1 VTKRKK
7 SDHDE
12 ALSPLDEEMAEA
24 APAEQPIPSASAEE
38 MESASIFTEESL
50 APSRTEGTAPLPVL
64 PADRASHEA
73 AHEASLPAGTL
84 GGEQVD
90 PSELQAEV
98 TELRARA
105 DEYLDGWQRAR
116 AEFANYKKRIERD
129 QDEARGRAAAAL
141 LAKILPVED
150 DLRRAVRER
159 PEAEGYPH
167 WADGIDLIQ
176 RKLAALLEA
185 EGVEV
190 IPADGVAFDPAL
202 HEAVTYEP
210 SNDHK
215 EGEIIEV
222 IQQGYRL
229 GERVLRPARVRVA
242 R

>member
-7 SDHDE
+7 HHHDE

-24 APAEQPIPSASAEE
+24 APEAAPVPLPSAEE
-38 MESASIFTEESL
+38 VESASIFTEE
-50 APSRTEGTAPLPVL
+50 GTAPLPAL
-64 PADRASHEA
+64 PADLASHRASHR
-73 AHEASLPAGTL
+73 ASHPEGDPEGDREGDP
-84 GGEQVD
+84 GGET
-90 PSELQAEV
+90 A
-98 TELRARA
+98 ELRAKA

-129 QDEARGRAAAAL
+129 QEEARGRAAAAL

>member
-1 VTKRKK
+1 VTKHKK

-24 APAEQPIPSASAEE
+24 APAEQPVPSASAEE

-50 APSRTEGTAPLPVL
+50 APSGTERTAPLPVL
-64 PADRASHEA
+64 PADSASHEA
-73 AHEASLPAGTL
+73 SHPAGDP

-90 PSELQAEV
+90 PSALQAEV
-98 TELRARA
+98 TELRVKA

-116 AEFANYKKRIERD
+116 ADFANYKKRIERD
-129 QDEARGRAAAAL
+129 QEEARGRAAAAL

-167 WADGIDLIQ
+167 WADGIELIQ

-185 EGVEV
+185 EGVEL

>member
-1 VTKRKK
+1 MTKRKK

-24 APAEQPIPSASAEE
+24 APAVQPVPSASAEE
-38 MESASIFTEESL
+38 MESASIFTEEGL
-50 APSRTEGTAPLPVL
+50 APSGAEGTAPLPVL
-64 PADRASHEA
+64 PADRVSP
-73 AHEASLPAGTL
+73 PA
-84 GGEQVD
+84 GEQVD
-90 PSELQAEV
+90 PSALQAEL
-98 TELRARA
+98 TQLRAQA

-129 QDEARGRAAAAL
+129 QEEARGRAAAAL

-167 WADGIDLIQ
+167 WADGIELIQ

>member
-7 SDHDE
+7 PERDE

-24 APAEQPIPSASAEE
+24 APEAQPLPTASAEE
-38 MESASIFTEESL
+38 MASASIFTEE
-50 APSRTEGTAPLPVL
+50 GTAPLSST
-64 PADRASHEA
+64 PADRASSRLRTLEGQ
-73 AHEASLPAGTL
+73 PAGEPE
-84 GGEQVD
+84 GE
-90 PSELQAEV
+90 PAETSALAAEV
-98 TELRARA
+98 TDLRAKA

-129 QDEARGRAAAAL
+129 QEEARGRAAAAL
-141 LAKILPVED
+141 LAKVLPIED

-159 PEAEGYPH
+159 PESDGLSH
-167 WADGIDLIQ
+167 WADGIGLIQ
-176 RKLAALLEA
+176 RKLEALLEA

-190 IPADGVAFDPAL
+190 IPAEGVAFDPAL

-210 SNDHK
+210 SNDHQ

>member
-24 APAEQPIPSASAEE
+24 APAVQPVPSASADE
-38 MESASIFTEESL
+38 MESASIFTEGGL
-50 APSRTEGTAPLPVL
+50 APSGAEGTAPLPVL
-64 PADRASHEA
+64 PADRVSP
-73 AHEASLPAGTL
+73 PAG
-84 GGEQVD
+84 EKVD
-90 PSELQAEV
+90 PSALQAEL
-98 TELRARA
+98 TQLRAQA

-129 QDEARGRAAAAL
+129 QEEARGRAAADL

>member
-1 VTKRKK
+1 VTKHKK
-7 SDHDE
+7 RDHDE

-38 MESASIFTEESL
+38 MESASIFTEE
-50 APSRTEGTAPLPVL
+50 GTAPLPVL
-64 PADRASHEA
+64 PA
-73 AHEASLPAGTL
+73 
-84 GGEQVD
+84 EQVD
-90 PSELQAEV
+90 PSALQTEV
-98 TELRARA
+98 TELRAKA

-116 AEFANYKKRIERD
+116 ADFANYKKRIERD
-129 QDEARGRAAAAL
+129 QEEARGRAAAAL

-167 WADGIDLIQ
+167 WADGIELIQ

>member
-64 PADRASHEA
+64 PADSASH
-73 AHEASLPAGTL
+73 P

-90 PSELQAEV
+90 PSALQAEL
-98 TELRARA
+98 TELRAQA
-105 DEYLDGWQRAR
+105 GEYLDGWQRAR

-129 QDEARGRAAAAL
+129 QEEARGRAAAAL

-159 PEAEGYPH
+159 PEAEGYPD
-167 WADGIDLIQ
+167 WADGIELIQ

-210 SNDHK
+210 SNDHE

>member
-1 VTKRKK
+1 VTKRKRPER
-7 SDHDE
+7 DE

-24 APAEQPIPSASAEE
+24 APEAQPLPTASAEE
-38 MESASIFTEESL
+38 MASASIFTEE
-50 APSRTEGTAPLPVL
+50 GTAPLSAP
-64 PADRASHEA
+64 PAETAE
-73 AHEASLPAGTL
+73 
-84 GGEQVD
+84 
-90 PSELQAEV
+90 PSALNAELAD
-98 TELRARA
+98 LRAKA

-116 AEFANYKKRIERD
+116 AEFANYKKRIERE
-129 QDEARGRAAAAL
+129 QEEARGRAAAAL
-141 LAKILPVED
+141 LAKILPIED

-159 PEAEGYPH
+159 PEPEGLSH
-167 WADGIDLIQ
+167 WADGIGLIQ
-176 RKLAALLEA
+176 RKLEALLET

-190 IPADGVAFDPAL
+190 IPAEGVAFDPAL

-210 SNDHK
+210 SNDHQ

>member
-1 VTKRKK
+1 VTKHKK
-7 SDHDE
+7 RDHDE

-38 MESASIFTEESL
+38 MESASIFTEE
-50 APSRTEGTAPLPVL
+50 GTAPLPVL
-64 PADRASHEA
+64 PA
-73 AHEASLPAGTL
+73 
-84 GGEQVD
+84 EQVD
-90 PSELQAEV
+90 PSALQTEV
-98 TELRARA
+98 TELRAKA

-116 AEFANYKKRIERD
+116 ADFANYKKRIERD
-129 QDEARGRAAAAL
+129 QEESRGRAAAAL

-167 WADGIDLIQ
+167 WADGIELIQ

-185 EGVEV
+185 EGVEL

>member
-1 VTKRKK
+1 
-7 SDHDE
+7 
-12 ALSPLDEEMAEA
+12 MAEA
-24 APAEQPIPSASAEE
+24 APAEQPVPSASAEE
-38 MESASIFTEESL
+38 MESASIFTEE
-50 APSRTEGTAPLPVL
+50 GTAPLPVL
-64 PADRASHEA
+64 PA
-73 AHEASLPAGTL
+73 
-84 GGEQVD
+84 EQVD
-90 PSELQAEV
+90 PSALQTEV
-98 TELRARA
+98 TELRAKA

-129 QDEARGRAAAAL
+129 QEESRGRAAAAL

-167 WADGIDLIQ
+167 WADGIELIQ

>member
-1 VTKRKK
+1 MTKRKK

-24 APAEQPIPSASAEE
+24 APAVQPVPSASAEE
-38 MESASIFTEESL
+38 MESASIFTEEGL
-50 APSRTEGTAPLPVL
+50 APSGAEGTAPLPVL
-64 PADRASHEA
+64 PADRVSP
-73 AHEASLPAGTL
+73 PA
-84 GGEQVD
+84 GEQVD
-90 PSELQAEV
+90 PSALQAEL
-98 TELRARA
+98 TQLRAQA

-129 QDEARGRAAAAL
+129 QEEARGRAAAAL

-167 WADGIDLIQ
+167 WADGIELIQ
-176 RKLAALLEA
+176 RKLATLLEA

>member
-1 VTKRKK
+1 MTKRKK
-7 SDHDE
+7 SDRDE

-24 APAEQPIPSASAEE
+24 APAEQPVPSASAEE
-38 MESASIFTEESL
+38 MESASIFTEDGL
-50 APSRTEGTAPLPVL
+50 APSGAEGTAPLPVL
-64 PADRASHEA
+64 PA
-73 AHEASLPAGTL
+73 
-84 GGEQVD
+84 EQVD
-90 PSELQAEV
+90 PSALVAEV
-98 TELRARA
+98 TELRAQA

-129 QDEARGRAAAAL
+129 QEEARGRAAAAL

>member
-1 VTKRKK
+1 VTKHKK

-24 APAEQPIPSASAEE
+24 APAEQPVPSASAEE

-50 APSRTEGTAPLPVL
+50 APSGTEGTAPLPVL
-64 PADRASHEA
+64 PA
-73 AHEASLPAGTL
+73 
-84 GGEQVD
+84 EQVD
-90 PSELQAEV
+90 PSALQAEV
-98 TELRARA
+98 TELRAKA

-116 AEFANYKKRIERD
+116 ADFANYKKRIERD
-129 QDEARGRAAAAL
+129 QEEARGRAAAAL

-167 WADGIDLIQ
+167 WADGIELIQ

-185 EGVEV
+185 EGVEL

>member
-1 VTKRKK
+1 VTKHKK

-24 APAEQPIPSASAEE
+24 APAEQPVPSASAEE
-38 MESASIFTEESL
+38 MESASIFTEE
-50 APSRTEGTAPLPVL
+50 GTAPLPVL
-64 PADRASHEA
+64 PA
-73 AHEASLPAGTL
+73 
-84 GGEQVD
+84 EQVD
-90 PSELQAEV
+90 PSALQTEV
-98 TELRARA
+98 TELRAKA

-116 AEFANYKKRIERD
+116 ADFANYKKRIERD
-129 QDEARGRAAAAL
+129 QEEARGRAAAAL

-167 WADGIDLIQ
+167 WADGIELIQ

-185 EGVEV
+185 EGVEL

>member
-1 VTKRKK
+1 MTKRKK

-24 APAEQPIPSASAEE
+24 APAVQPVPSASAEE
-38 MESASIFTEESL
+38 MESASIFTEEGL
-50 APSRTEGTAPLPVL
+50 APRGAEGTAPLPVL
-64 PADRASHEA
+64 PADRVSP
-73 AHEASLPAGTL
+73 PA
-84 GGEQVD
+84 GEQVD
-90 PSELQAEV
+90 PSALQAEL
-98 TELRARA
+98 TQLRAQA

-129 QDEARGRAAAAL
+129 QEEARGRAAAAL

>member
-24 APAEQPIPSASAEE
+24 APAVQPVPSASAEE
-38 MESASIFTEESL
+38 MESASIFTEEGL
-50 APSRTEGTAPLPVL
+50 APSGAEGTAPLPVL
-64 PADRASHEA
+64 PADRVSP
-73 AHEASLPAGTL
+73 PAG
-84 GGEQVD
+84 EKVD
-90 PSELQAEV
+90 PSALQAEL
-98 TELRARA
+98 TQLRAQA

-129 QDEARGRAAAAL
+129 QEEARGRAAAAL

>member
-1 VTKRKK
+1 VTKHKK
-7 SDHDE
+7 SHHDE

-24 APAEQPIPSASAEE
+24 APAEQPVPSASAEE

-50 APSRTEGTAPLPVL
+50 APSGTERTAPLPAL

-73 AHEASLPAGTL
+73 S
-84 GGEQVD
+84 VD
-90 PSELQAEV
+90 PSALQAEV
-98 TELRARA
+98 TELRVKA

-116 AEFANYKKRIERD
+116 ADFANYKKRIERD
-129 QDEARGRAAAAL
+129 QEEARGRAAAAL

-159 PEAEGYPH
+159 PEAEGYRH
-167 WADGIDLIQ
+167 WADGIELIQ

-185 EGVEV
+185 EGVEL

>member
-1 VTKRKK
+1 
-7 SDHDE
+7 
-12 ALSPLDEEMAEA
+12 LDEEMAEA

-38 MESASIFTEESL
+38 MESASIFTEE
-50 APSRTEGTAPLPVL
+50 GTAPLPVL
-64 PADRASHEA
+64 PA
-73 AHEASLPAGTL
+73 
-84 GGEQVD
+84 EQVD
-90 PSELQAEV
+90 PSALQTEV
-98 TELRARA
+98 TELRAKA

-116 AEFANYKKRIERD
+116 ADFANYKKRIERD
-129 QDEARGRAAAAL
+129 QEEARGRAAAAL

-167 WADGIDLIQ
+167 WADGIELIQ

-185 EGVEV
+185 EGVEL

>member
-24 APAEQPIPSASAEE
+24 APAEQPVPSASAEE
-38 MESASIFTEESL
+38 MESASIFTEE
-50 APSRTEGTAPLPVL
+50 GTAPLSAPPPDGAL
-64 PADRASHEA
+64 QRA
-73 AHEASLPAGTL
+73 AHPEGEPAETSAL
-84 GGEQVD
+84 A
-90 PSELQAEV
+90 AEV
-98 TELRARA
+98 ADLRAKA

-129 QDEARGRAAAAL
+129 QEEARGRAAAAL

-167 WADGIDLIQ
+167 WADGIELIQ

>member
-1 VTKRKK
+1 MTKRKK

-24 APAEQPIPSASAEE
+24 APAVQPVPSASADE
-38 MESASIFTEESL
+38 MESASIFTEGGL
-50 APSRTEGTAPLPVL
+50 APSGAEGTAPLPVL
-64 PADRASHEA
+64 PADRVSP
-73 AHEASLPAGTL
+73 PAG
-84 GGEQVD
+84 EKVD
-90 PSELQAEV
+90 PSALQAEL
-98 TELRARA
+98 TQLRAQA

-129 QDEARGRAAAAL
+129 QEEARGRAAAAL

-167 WADGIDLIQ
+167 WADGIELIQ

-190 IPADGVAFDPAL
+190 IPADGGAFDPAL

-210 SNDHK
+210 SNDHE

>member
-1 VTKRKK
+1 VTKHKK

-38 MESASIFTEESL
+38 MESASIFTEE
-50 APSRTEGTAPLPVL
+50 GTAPLPVL
-64 PADRASHEA
+64 PA
-73 AHEASLPAGTL
+73 
-84 GGEQVD
+84 EQVD
-90 PSELQAEV
+90 PSALQTEV
-98 TELRARA
+98 TELRAKA

-116 AEFANYKKRIERD
+116 ADFANYKKRIERD
-129 QDEARGRAAAAL
+129 QEEARGRAAAAL

-167 WADGIDLIQ
+167 WADGIELIQ

-185 EGVEV
+185 EGVEL

>member
-24 APAEQPIPSASAEE
+24 APAVQPLPSASAEE
-38 MESASIFTEESL
+38 MESASIFTEEGL
-50 APSRTEGTAPLPVL
+50 APSGAEGTAPLPVL
-64 PADRASHEA
+64 PADRVSP
-73 AHEASLPAGTL
+73 PA
-84 GGEQVD
+84 GEQVD
-90 PSELQAEV
+90 PSALQAELTQV
-98 TELRARA
+98 RAQA

-129 QDEARGRAAAAL
+129 QEEARGRAAAAL

-150 DLRRAVRER
+150 DLRRAVHER

-167 WADGIDLIQ
+167 WADGIELIQ

>member
-7 SDHDE
+7 ADHDE

-24 APAEQPIPSASAEE
+24 APEARPVPSASAEE
-38 MESASIFTEESL
+38 TESASIFTES
-50 APSRTEGTAPLPVL
+50 GTAPLP
-64 PADRASHEA
+64 PAPA
-73 AHEASLPAGTL
+73 APVE
-84 GGEQVD
+84 
-90 PSELQAEV
+90 PSALLAEV
-98 TELRARA
+98 NELRAKA

-129 QDEARGRAAAAL
+129 QEEARGRAAAAL
-141 LAKILPVED
+141 LAKILPIED

-159 PEAEGYPH
+159 PEGDGLPH
-167 WADGIDLIQ
+167 WADGIELIQ
-176 RKLAALLEA
+176 RKLAALLDT

-190 IPADGVAFDPAL
+190 IPAEGAAFDPAL

-210 SNDHK
+210 SHDHQ

>member
-1 VTKRKK
+1 MTKRKK

-38 MESASIFTEESL
+38 LESAAIFTE
-50 APSRTEGTAPLPVL
+50 EGTAPLPVL
-64 PADRASHEA
+64 PADRVSP
-73 AHEASLPAGTL
+73 PAG
-84 GGEQVD
+84 EKVD
-90 PSELQAEV
+90 PSALQAEL
-98 TELRARA
+98 TQLRAQA

-129 QDEARGRAAAAL
+129 QEEARGRAAAAL

-210 SNDHK
+210 SNDHE